1 MQKLISCDTQNSCF
15 DQIDKHLCCW
25 GNYSMRWILIWIS
38 FSIPTHF
45 LLLLLFIYLFFNEFS
60 CKLKLL
66 AGQEWAKKLWSLGD
80 FNLSLCLFNTRSA
93 PTFHLEIT
101 SFVLEDWEL
110 SVDPIGLLFGHEVG
124 SNENAYKCS
133 PSINFD
139 HFQCCKACNRS
150 WISMSMGFPSQYRT
164 AGLIDPSKHDWTGLN
179 LLTKES
185 CCFCNHCMEWIYVIH
200 FNLSVSATWAGV
212 KKYIWDPQ
220 RNQRCS
226 EGQEMETQQKG
237 KETQ

>member
-1 MQKLISCDTQNSCF
+1 M
-15 DQIDKHLCCW
+15 
-25 GNYSMRWILIWIS
+25 G
-38 FSIPTHF
+38 
-45 LLLLLFIYLFFNEFS
+45 
-60 CKLKLL
+60 
-66 AGQEWAKKLWSLGD
+66 KKLWSLGD
-80 FNLSLCLFNTRSA
+80 FNLSLCLFNKRSA

-110 SVDPIGLLFGHEVG
+110 SVDPIGLLFGHEIG

-185 CCFCNHCMEWIYVIH
+185 FCFCINNCMEWIYVIH

-237 KETQ
+237 KETQYDSLD